1 MAVTPVELRHT
12 PWHSNSS
19 NTSDRSARTKIQTD
33 RDRVEDLGRW
43 ISQLVKFR
51 DRREENLS
59 KCAQALA
66 STSTPIDGSDENVE
80 MMRFTEYILLRGLME
95 FGWELLDSHAE
106 GHAGS
111 ILAHCGL
118 GVNGRS

>member
-1 MAVTPVELRHT
+1 MAATPVELRHT
-12 PWHSNSS
+12 PWHSNAS

-33 RDRVEDLGRW
+33 RDRVEDLRRW
-43 ISQLVKFR
+43 ISQLVKFQ

-59 KCAQALA
+59 KYAQALA

-95 FGWELLDSHAE
+95 FGWELFDRTQRM
-106 GHAGS
+106 
-111 ILAHCGL
+111 
-118 GVNGRS
+118 VNAL